1 MNGRFGPWTTALNAG
16 GCASLSTFWR
26 LRMARLSS
34 IGDGSL
40 RLSRREALRLGLGGT
55 ALAVLPTVRVTTA
68 RGGANEDTPGSPK
81 GMIYVYAEWQ
91 TANADEMPPGV
102 YAVDPEA
109 NTRTKV
115 LSRPDDEID
124 LTSFRV
130 SPDGAKM
137 AYCYSETITNEDDKI
152 DYIRPTSLWVR
163 GLRDGE
169 VRKVLD
175 VGGYP
180 IWSSDGKQLVFRR
193 GNLRRGGWAF
203 ETWRVDSDG
212 LNAMKLPIPK
222 SEEVH
227 DWSPDGSWLVSV
239 GSRLGEEGYQLYVM
253 HPDGTGRRRL
263 TESGLNVEPRFSPDS
278 RRIAFIGCE
287 EGKKRN
293 LDVITLDGRD
303 RRRVYEE
310 SDDNYVDG
318 VCWSRDGTQL
328 AAVVK
333 TWSYNEDGQK
343 AWSVDHRNNPR
354 LFIFSE
360 VGGWSRRIL
369 RLPPA
374 LELHALDWR

>member
-1 MNGRFGPWTTALNAG
+1 MNGLFGPWTTALNAG
-16 GCASLSTFWR
+16 GCASLSTFWK
-26 LRMARLSS
+26 LRMAQISS
-34 IGDGSL
+34 IRDVPL
-40 RLSRREALRLGLGGT
+40 TLSRREALRLGLAGAALT
-55 ALAVLPTVRVTTA
+55 ALPTLRITTA
-68 RGGANEDTPGSPK
+68 RDEAHETAPGSAH
-81 GMIYVYAEWQ
+81 GTIYVYAEWKAAD
-91 TANADEMPPGV
+91 ANEMPPGL
-102 YAVDPEA
+102 YAVDPER

-115 LSRPDDEID
+115 LAPFDEEINQS
-124 LTSFRV
+124 SFRV
-130 SPDGAKM
+130 SADGTKM
-137 AYCYSETITNEDDKI
+137 AYCYSETITSEDDKI

-163 GLRDGE
+163 GLRGGE
-169 VRKVLD
+169 GRKMLD
-175 VGGYP
+175 IGGYP
-180 IWSSDGKQLVFRR
+180 IWSQDGKQLVFFR
-193 GNLRRGGWAF
+193 GDLKRGGWAF

-212 LNAMKLPIPK
+212 LNAMKLPIPE

-239 GSRLGEEGYQLYVM
+239 GSRLGEEGYQLYLM

-278 RRIAFIGCE
+278 RRIAFISC
-287 EGKKRN
+287 EGKTRN

-333 TWSYNEDGQK
+333 TWSYSEDGRK
-343 AWSVDHRNNPR
+343 SWSMDHRNNPR

-360 VGGWSRRIL
+360 AGGWSRRIL

-374 LELHALDWR
+374 LELNALDWR